1 MAKTNKDPMATKNA
15 GAYKGP
21 DEIKPSRRSLENDP
35 LSFIGHILEDGLK
48 LSKLD
53 FVESE
58 SESVAFC
65 FLVFFSCFGYL
76 LWCWRTWNWKCGSID
91 FKILNQVFDLSGV
104 W

>member
-1 MAKTNKDPMATKNA
+1 MTAIKAGEPQWPKPNKDPMATKNA

-21 DEIKPSRRSLENDP
+21 DEIKPSGRCLENDP

-53 FVESE
+53 FVESQ

-65 FLVFFSCFGYL
+65 FLVFFFFFLVTFYGAEEREIESVA
-76 LWCWRTWNWKCGSID
+76 R
-91 FKILNQVFDLSGV
+91 
-104 W
+104 